1 MKTGNTISA
10 RGNARLWSNVAV
22 MEKQEEEEE
31 RRGWKGEKED
41 GKVVLNKSVLVT
53 NTHVCSV

>member
-10 RGNARLWSNVAV
+10 RGNARQRSNVAV
-22 MEKQEEEEE
+22 MEKQEE
-31 RRGWKGEKED
+31 RGGWKGEKED